1 MITRIPDDTLTDLE
15 VHCLNNHPIDPED
28 GLRLINEI
36 RLAYWRLEQANKPG
50 KTEAV
55 KSHYSTSIP
64 LPQTFLDGELFNG

>member
-36 RLAYWRLEQANKPG
+36 RLAYWRLEQVSKIQAEKTAYPMPG
-50 KTEAV
+50 PKGQ
-55 KSHYSTSIP
+55 
-64 LPQTFLDGELFNG
+64 LFLDGELFNG